1 MKKLGLLVI
10 FTLLGIS
17 PAVAGSSSSPSASPK
32 GMAMVMPTAPPLTG
46 SPAKM
51 GGTLLDAPIPSA
63 VLAIPLQDATGKT
76 FTLSS
81 LKGRSIILTDFF
93 TSCDMICPMTT
104 ANMRNIGD
112 AITRAGLSKKFV
124 VLELSVDAQRDTVA
138 RIRAYQNL
146 FGQAKPSWTVA
157 TGSVPGLKTFWAF
170 FGVYAKN
177 VPKAD
182 GESVD
187 WQTGKRLAYDVEHA
201 NVVVLI
207 DAKGHFRWLDLGN
220 PAVKDATEVP
230 AKLKLF
236 LSDQG
241 RLNLMHPQ
249 QWDWEPS
256 AVYGAINQVLNLQIG
271 SSMKMGK

>member
-1 MKKLGLLVI
+1 MKKLVLLLML
-10 FTLLGIS
+10 TLLSMS
-17 PAVAGSSSSPSASPK
+17 PAVAGSSNGPSASPK
-32 GMAMVMPTAPPLTG
+32 GMVMAMPTPPPISG

-51 GGTLLDAPIPSA
+51 GGTLLDAPIPLS
-63 VLAIPLQDATGKT
+63 VLDIPLQDAQGRV
-76 FTLSS
+76 FSLAS
-81 LKGRSIILTDFF
+81 LKGKSVILTDFF

-124 VLELSVDAQRDTVA
+124 VLELSVDPQRDTVA

-146 FGQAKPSWTVA
+146 FGEAKPSWTMA
-157 TGSVPGLKTFWAF
+157 TGSVPGLKTFWSF

-177 VPKAD
+177 VPNAD

-207 DAKGHFRWLDLGN
+207 DAKSHFRWLDLGN

-241 RLNLMHPQ
+241 RLNLIHPQ
-249 QWDWEPS
+249 QWDWEPG
-256 AVYGAINQVLNLQIG
+256 AVYGAIKQVLNLYIE

>member
-1 MKKLGLLVI
+1 MKKMGLLLML
-10 FTLLGIS
+10 TLLGIS
-17 PAVAGSSSSPSASPK
+17 PAVAGSSSSPSASHK
-32 GMAMVMPTAPPLTG
+32 DMAMPTPPPIIG

-63 VLAIPLQDATGKT
+63 VLAIPLQDAAGRT

-81 LKGRSIILTDFF
+81 LKGKSVIMTDFF

-112 AITRAGLSKKFV
+112 VIARAGLSKKFV
-124 VLELSVDAQRDTVA
+124 VLELTVDAQRDTVA
-138 RIRAYQNL
+138 RIRAYQGL

-157 TGSVPGLKTFWAF
+157 TGSKAGLNALWAY
-170 FGVYAKN
+170 FGVYAKH
-177 VPKAD
+177 VPNTD
-182 GESVD
+182 GESAD
-187 WQTGKRLAYDVEHA
+187 WQTGKPLAYDVEHA
-201 NVVVLI
+201 NVVLLI
-207 DAKGHFRWLDLGN
+207 DPKGHFRWLDLGN
-220 PAVKDATEVP
+220 PAVKDATAVP
-230 AKLKLF
+230 AKLRLF

-241 RLNLMHPQ
+241 RANLMHPQ

-256 AVYGAINQVLNLQIG
+256 AVYGAIKQVLNVQIG

>member
-1 MKKLGLLVI
+1 MKRFVLVLI
-10 FTLLGIS
+10 LFLLGMPVAI
-17 PAVAGSSSSPSASPK
+17 AGSTSNPSASPK
-32 GMAMVMPTAPPLTG
+32 GMKMVMPTPPPITG

-51 GGTLLDAPIPSA
+51 GGTLLDAPIPRA
-63 VLAIPLQDATGKT
+63 VSAIPLQDASGRV
-76 FTLSS
+76 FSLAS
-81 LKGRSIILTDFF
+81 LKGKSVILTDFF

-112 AITRAGLSKKFV
+112 AIASAGLSTKFV
-124 VLELSVDAQRDTVA
+124 VLELSVDPQRDTVS

-146 FGQAKPSWTVA
+146 FGQAKPSWTIA
-157 TGSVPGLKTFWAF
+157 TGSKAGLKALWAY

-177 VPKAD
+177 VPNAD
-182 GESVD
+182 GEAVD

-201 NVVVLI
+201 NVVLLI
-207 DAKGHFRWLDLGN
+207 DPQGHFRWLDLGN

-256 AVYGAINQVLNLQIG
+256 AVYGAIKQVLNIQVG
-271 SSMKMGK
+271 PKMKMAG